1 MANKKQFAVLGL
13 GRFGSN
19 VALTLEF
26 MGCDVLGVDWDE
38 NVVED
43 LAEDLAHVVSF
54 DIKDEKALMQ
64 AGISNCDTVVIASSN
79 LESSLMAT
87 MLCKELNIAEI
98 VVKAIDERHAEMA
111 RRLGATQIIFPERDT
126 GRRVALHLVS
136 NNAVDYIDIAG
147 DIKVLSLIAPKNL
160 IGKNL
165 IQANLR
171 GLYNVNVIAVTHS
184 KKILSRRRRILLRKA
199 TKFFDGKSAAL
210 AEFKESIQIK
220 KTVSQID

>member
-19 VALTLEF
+19 VALTLEV
-26 MGCDVLGVDWDE
+26 MGCDVLGVDRNE
-38 NVVED
+38 EVVED
-43 LAEDLAHVVSF
+43 LAEDLSHVVSF
-54 DIKDEKALMQ
+54 DIKDEKALIQ
-64 AGISNCDTVVIASSN
+64 AGIANCDTVVIASSN

-126 GRRVALHLVS
+126 GRRVAMHLAS

-147 DIKVLSLIAPKNL
+147 DIKVLSLTAPKSL

-165 IQANLR
+165 IQSNLR
-171 GLYNVNVIAVTHS
+171 ALYKVNIIAVTHN
-184 KKILSRRRRILLRKA
+184 KKNIVTPPPTYTFEEGDKI
-199 TKFFDGKSAAL
+199 FFIGSPAAL
-210 AEFKESIQIK
+210 AKFEENIG
-220 KTVSQID
+220 D